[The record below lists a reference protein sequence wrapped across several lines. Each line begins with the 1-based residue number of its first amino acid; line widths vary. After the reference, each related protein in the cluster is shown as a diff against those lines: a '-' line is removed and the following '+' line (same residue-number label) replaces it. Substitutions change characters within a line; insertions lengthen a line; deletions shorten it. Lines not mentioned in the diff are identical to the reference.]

1 MYKKTY
7 FFKLSLCTL
16 LISCST
22 SKDKF
27 FNKRYHNLNSKYN
40 VIFNA
45 EQALNFGEQLIKEN
59 PEQDFGKIIDVEPL
73 GKFDKNSERSQ
84 GIPSFTLAEKK
95 ATKAIQKHSMNFNGK
110 QKNSQIQRA
119 YFILGKARYFDL
131 RFSPAIDAFEYI
143 MRIYDDKEIFLKA
156 KLWKEK
162 SNIRLNNNQVA
173 IKNLK
178 LLLSET
184 VKFRE
189 IYSEINASI
198 AHAFLNIKQQDS
210 ARIYISNASR
220 YSKNNEK
227 KARYSFIHGQL
238 LEKINLLDSAQ
249 KVYQSILDLG
259 RKTPRLFWIH
269 SKLNFLKIQ
278 ISKSQINPIP
288 ITRKLKKNYENFP
301 YLHLIDQFEA
311 RYYINKG
318 FDSLGVSSYK
328 KSLRTNSA
336 DIITK
341 KSNYRELSN
350 FYLKKGDFI
359 KSGSYLDSI
368 IQLMDGD
375 SFVKKM
381 TERERRGLDRI
392 IVLEKKNKKQ

>member
-1 MYKKTY
+1 
-7 FFKLSLCTL
+7 
-16 LISCST
+16 
-22 SKDKF
+22 
-27 FNKRYHNLNSKYN
+27 
-40 VIFNA
+40 
-45 EQALNFGEQLIKEN
+45 
-59 PEQDFGKIIDVEPL
+59 
-73 GKFDKNSERSQ
+73 
-84 GIPSFTLAEKK
+84 
-95 ATKAIQKHSMNFNGK
+95 
-110 QKNSQIQRA
+110 
-119 YFILGKARYFDL
+119 
-131 RFSPAIDAFEYI
+131 

-341 KSNYRELSN
+341 SNYRELSN
-350 FYLKKGDFI
+350 SYLKKETLLNQD
-359 KSGSYLDSI
+359 L
-368 IQLMDGD
+368 
-375 SFVKKM
+375 
-381 TERERRGLDRI
+381 T
-392 IVLEKKNKKQ
+392 